1 MSTIAA
7 MDGSFLLQYAGY
19 FVVLAALL
27 GASSFFSG
35 SETALFS
42 LSPGAIQQLRARGR
56 SGRLAAGLLDRPA
69 VLLQALLLG
78 NMLVNVAFASVAAT
92 LSLHMLQAYSAHWVA
107 VLVTL
112 GPLLALILLAEVLP
126 KLLAVSHAQRVAM
139 LVSWPAAALVKTAGP
154 VLWVLQR
161 VLIGPL
167 TRLAA
172 GGQPA
177 RREITPDELAA
188 VLALSAKRGAIDTDA
203 HSLLQEIMELTDL
216 RARDI
221 MVPRVDM
228 VAFEINGPRAVLA
241 GLLARTHL
249 RKVPVY
255 QDHLDNILGVIHAK
269 TLLLRPQTPLRELV
283 ARAAFVP
290 EAARLERVLLQ
301 FRVTRMQM
309 AIVVDEYGGTAGLIT
324 LQDVLEEMVGDLPD
338 PFSPEEAAVAAQRD
352 GSYLLDGNLP
362 VHELADAL
370 KMNLAP
376 RHISTIG
383 GFVTSLIGRIA
394 HEGETVAFRNLQ
406 FTVVSMRKRRIGK
419 LRLELVQP
427 RIQAPGLDA
436 AASRPREDGD
446 HAR

>member
-1 MSTIAA
+1 
-7 MDGSFLLQYAGY
+7 MDGGFLLQHVGY
-19 FVVLAALL
+19 LIALALL
-27 GASSFFSG
+27 LCAACFFSG

-42 LSPGAIQQLRARGR
+42 LSPAQIQQLCARGR

-69 VLLQALLLG
+69 ILLQALLLG
-78 NMLVNVAFASVAAT
+78 NMLVSVAFAAVSAT
-92 LSLHMLQAYSAHWVA
+92 LTLEILQANLHASLA

-112 GPLLALILLAEVLP
+112 GPLLVLILLGEVMP
-126 KLLAVSHAQRVAM
+126 KLLAVSHPQHIAM
-139 LVSWPAAALVKTAGP
+139 LVSWPAAMLVQAVGP
-154 VLWVLQR
+154 VLWVVQR
-161 VLIGPL
+161 GLIAPL

-172 GGQPA
+172 GGQDT
-177 RREITPDELAA
+177 RREITSDELAA

-203 HSLLQEIMELTDL
+203 HSLLQEIMALTDL

-228 VAFEINGPRAVLA
+228 VAFEINGPRATLQD
-241 GLLARTHL
+241 LLAHTHL
-249 RKVPVY
+249 RKAPVY

-283 ARAAFVP
+283 TRVVFVP

-309 AIVVDEYGGTAGLIT
+309 AIVVDEYGGTAGLVT
-324 LQDVLEEMVGDLPD
+324 LQDVLEEIVGDLPD
-338 PFSPEEAAVAAQRD
+338 PFSTHEAAVEPQGD
-352 GSYLLDGNLP
+352 GAYLLDGNLP

-370 KMNLAP
+370 KMNISG

-383 GFVTSLIGRIA
+383 GFVTSLIGRIP
-394 HEGETVAFRNLQ
+394 HEGETVAFRNLH
-406 FTVVSMRKRRIGK
+406 FTVVSMRKRRIGQ
-419 LRLELVQP
+419 LRLELVQD
-427 RIQAPGLDA
+427 RTRAPGLGGGA
-436 AASRPREDGD
+436 PRTSSQGDD